1 MTPQM
6 LLSKIR
12 DLGRMSQNEVALSA
26 GVNQPMLSK
35 LERGITVDIMSKSY
49 VALMGLYL
57 KLQEADKER
66 AEFLAFVRAKKRKA
80 DKKKQFTSAIT
91 QARP

>member
-1 MTPQM
+1 MTPQI

-12 DLGRMSQNEVALSA
+12 DLGRMSQREVALSA

-35 LERGITVDIMSKSY
+35 LERGITVDIMSQSY

-66 AEFLAFVRAKKRKA
+66 AEFLAFVRAKKRKVV
-80 DKKKQFTSAIT
+80 KKKQFTSAIT

>member
-1 MTPQM
+1 
-6 LLSKIR
+6 
-12 DLGRMSQNEVALSA
+12 
-26 GVNQPMLSK
+26 
-35 LERGITVDIMSKSY
+35 

-80 DKKKQFTSAIT
+80 VKKKQFTSAIT